1 MIYDRYLIPSLR
13 YHLSVHNIHQT
24 HIDQLDMIA
33 NNIRKVDGFT
43 NSWLYQIVNFP
54 SMHNKYQQAGA
65 ELCQAQ
71 IKLGLAWVILFHRA
85 IYHLVILALYKM
97 SYTFPRN
104 CTVESCEG
112 GMCNHF

>member
-71 IKLGLAWVILFHRA
+71 IKLGLAWVGRGGGAVQINVSSN
-85 IYHLVILALYKM
+85 LVQC
-97 SYTFPRN
+97 S
-104 CTVESCEG
+104 
-112 GMCNHF
+112 